1 MPTNAM
7 RLKEEKSGHEKGNL
21 KGNKRAGKIT
31 EKERPVSMT
40 PNRYTVIILASVKTS
55 RKKISPIP
63 VAAARIRTPI
73 LVLDDSTSALDMETE
88 YEIQSHLA
96 EKKDVSK
103 IIIAHRISSVQ
114 SADEILYLDHG
125 RIAERGT
132 HESLMAQKGLY
143 YSTWEAQYG
152 DYHKAKAALE
162 QALPANA

>member
-1 MPTNAM
+1 
-7 RLKEEKSGHEKGNL
+7 
-21 KGNKRAGKIT
+21 
-31 EKERPVSMT
+31 
-40 PNRYTVIILASVKTS
+40 
-55 RKKISPIP
+55 
-63 VAAARIRTPI
+63 
-73 LVLDDSTSALDMETE
+73 METE

-114 SADEILYLDHG
+114 NADEILYLDHG

-143 YSTWEAQYG
+143 YSTWELSTVITIKQRP
-152 DYHKAKAALE
+152 ALE

>member
-1 MPTNAM
+1 MGSEM
-7 RLKEEKSGHEKGNL
+7 C
-21 KGNKRAGKIT
+21 
-31 EKERPVSMT
+31 
-40 PNRYTVIILASVKTS
+40 
-55 RKKISPIP
+55 
-63 VAAARIRTPI
+63 IR
-73 LVLDDSTSALDMETE
+73 DS
-88 YEIQSHLA
+88 
-96 EKKDVSK
+96 
-103 IIIAHRISSVQ
+103 IIAHRISSVQ